1 VGGGNLMK
9 IRNYLLKRPLDIF
22 MIIGGVTFPL
32 LWPFWI
38 IVVFIVPILIWT
50 EDRGPIFY
58 SQERIGKN
66 NKVFKVVKFRTMI
79 IDAEKIT
86 GAVWS
91 TKNDPR
97 ITKIGHLLRRTAIDE
112 IPQLINIFKGE
123 MSFVGPRAERPE
135 LHKKFVKEIPDFGKR
150 LEVIPG
156 LAGLAQINGSYDL
169 DPKDK
174 LKYDLDY
181 INKMNLFFDIKIIIK
196 SVFNSLFA
204 KWDQPEN

>member
-1 VGGGNLMK
+1 MK
-9 IRNYLLKRPLDIF
+9 IRKYLLKRPLDIF
-22 MIIGGVTFPL
+22 MILSGVTFPL

-38 IVVFIVPILIWT
+38 IVIFIVPILIWT

-135 LHKKFVKEIPDFGKR
+135 LHKKFMKEIPDFGKR

-169 DPKDK
+169 DPRDK

-181 INKMNLFFDIKIIIK
+181 IKNMNLFFDIKIIIK
-196 SVFNSLFA
+196 SVFNSLLA